1 MDIGLGELTMI
12 PDAGQMV
19 TLRSYAMRLIANNVP
34 FQRGDDKYKE
44 IVETTGWRKT
54 PDNPGTTCGFL
65 CHWLMW
71 KLGVGD
77 PKILNWTDPSRN
89 TKFIV
94 GANIDKIWNKRLR
107 PFVQIA
113 EPYAKPSKQNPTLNA
128 LELGASM
135 GIGGPQPGDCVFIRE
150 PGGAPTSE
158 HVFVF
163 LRSRKVPGG
172 LEWDTAE
179 AGQDH
184 GTDGKLK
191 NRTVK
196 LTGNFRGYTQITGNT
211 PIRTIIGWL
220 DLSQVD
226 YDPAGLQAALK
237 AAATVSV

>member
-1 MDIGLGELTMI
+1 MI
-12 PDAGQMV
+12 PDADQM
-19 TLRSYAMRLIANNVP
+19 TILRRYAMQLIDQYVP
-34 FQRGDDKYKE
+34 FERGDAKYKE
-44 IVETTGWRKT
+44 VVETTGWRKA

-77 PKILNWTDPSRN
+77 PAILNWTDPSRS
-89 TKFIV
+89 TKFLI
-94 GANIDKIWNKRLR
+94 GANIDKIWNKGQR

-113 EPYAKPSKQNPTLNA
+113 EPYAKPFRQNPVVNM

-135 GIGGPQPGDCVFIRE
+135 GIGGPQPGDSVFIRE
-150 PGGAPTSE
+150 PGGSAGSE

-163 LRSRKVPGG
+163 RRARKTPAGV
-172 LEWDTAE
+172 EWDTAE

-184 GTDGKLK
+184 GTDAKLK
-191 NRTVK
+191 TRTVM
-196 LTGNFRGYTQITGNT
+196 LSGNFRGYTQISGNS

-220 DLSQVD
+220 DLSRVE
-226 YDPAGLQAALK
+226 YDPAGLEAALK

>member
-1 MDIGLGELTMI
+1 MI
-12 PDAGQMV
+12 PDAGQMSI
-19 TLRSYAMRLIANNVP
+19 LRDYALRLLADNVP
-34 FQRGDDKYKE
+34 FQRGDAKYKE

-77 PKILNWTDPSRN
+77 PAILNWTDASRK
-89 TKFIV
+89 TKFVV
-94 GANIDKIWNKRLR
+94 GANIDKIWNKGRR
-107 PFVQIA
+107 PFVQVA
-113 EPYAKPSKQNPTLNA
+113 EPYAKPFKQNPAVNM
-128 LELGASM
+128 LELGGSM
-135 GIGGPQPGDCVFIRE
+135 GIGGPQPGDSVFIRE
-150 PGGAPTSE
+150 PGGSAGSE

-163 LRSRKVPGG
+163 RRSRKTAAGV
-172 LEWDTAE
+172 EWDTAE

-191 NRTVK
+191 TRTVK
-196 LTGNFRGYTQITGNT
+196 FTGNFRGYTQITGNT